1 MTIITG
7 VIQETRAFAG
17 LDGWL
22 DHGFGTRRAENWP
35 PGGFYA
41 NLRQIHSDKVVTV
54 AGEGAGSSCDLGE
67 GDGLVTAAP
76 GLWIGIRTA
85 DCVPVLL
92 ADPVRR
98 AIAAVHAGW
107 RGTAAGI
114 AFRTLDRLA
123 AEFGSRPDDI
133 RAAIGP
139 AIGVCCYE
147 VGPDVAGEFGA
158 GGVVETRPGAVR
170 PFLDLASTLER
181 QLLAAGIRPEHLG
194 RSKDCTKCDAAGRF
208 HSYRRDGQAAGRMIA
223 AIRIRP

>member
-22 DHGFGTRRAENWP
+22 DHGFGTRRAESWP
-35 PGGFYA
+35 PGGVYA

-76 GLWIGIRTA
+76 GVWIGIRTA
-85 DCVPVLL
+85 DCVPVLI

-98 AIAAVHAGW
+98 AVGAVHSGW

-114 AFRTLDRLA
+114 AIRALGRLA
-123 AEFGSRPDDI
+123 AEFGSRVEDV
-133 RAAIGP
+133 RVAIGP

-147 VGPDVAGEFGA
+147 VGAEVAEEFGA
-158 GGVVETRPGAVR
+158 NGVVVKRAGAERPY
-170 PFLDLASTLER
+170 LDLASTIER
-181 QLLAAGIRPEHLG
+181 QMLTAGVRAEHLS
-194 RSKDCTKCDAAGRF
+194 RSLDCTKCDAGNRF
-208 HSYRRDGQAAGRMIA
+208 HSYRRDGQTAGRMIA